1 MTEAKLRTTSSPS
14 EGKPRPTEA
23 EIAAAIALIL
33 AGQVVVTSATGAIA
47 ALLALIPGLP
57 DLGEDD
63 VSVPVARMVS
73 RIRADVPNASE
84 GQIRANASNLS
95 YRAHYAIEA
104 IKRIAGKVKNEEP
117 LRDALR
123 AERTYLRQHLEASEA
138 RTNGAA
144 LNEAAARRFGPVLGW
159 VHTGRTHTHRPSHVA
174 ANGANYRIERPPAA
188 TEGMLPGQALH
199 CDCVP
204 GPPFPNGRMLS

>member
-1 MTEAKLRTTSSPS
+1 MTETRTPQAKPRQPQNSPS
-14 EGKPRPTEA
+14 EATEA

-33 AGQVVVTSATGAIA
+33 AGQVVVVSAVGAIA
-47 ALLALIPGLP
+47 ALLALIPDLP
-57 DLGEDD
+57 EDD
-63 VSVPVARMVS
+63 VSTPVARMVS
-73 RIRADVPNASE
+73 RIGRDTPNALE
-84 GQIRANASNLS
+84 GNLRANASNLS

-104 IKRIAGKVKNEEP
+104 TKRIAGKVKNGDA
-117 LRDALR
+117 LRDALS
-123 AERTYLRQHLEASEA
+123 AERTYLRQHLEASEV

-144 LNEAAARRFGPVLGW
+144 LNEAAARRFGPLLGW

-174 ANGANYRIERPPAA
+174 ANGANYRIDRPPQA

-204 GPPFPNGRMLS
+204 GPPFPNGRMLA